1 MTFGHFQQTDSDSGK
16 ERHSVLSTFR
26 PLVIAPGLVVFAS
39 ALPAQLPP
47 DLAMERTGY
56 VVWLKEGPNSPLAAV
71 AQQKVGEGLR
81 LGPADADIPLPEIA
95 EYRVYPSGP
104 GLVLEGPDGKRPVG
118 RGAPHRIG
126 KYALYFTGPPPGTVL
141 TVFSDTLRK
150 EPPGYY
156 EYDRSMVFTGP
167 LTRSKTSSQVRVL
180 TSDGIEAAATEVG
193 SFVVPLGGGTSL
205 RVLRIPVASGDESEL
220 EIFFR
225 DASNGHGTYPA
236 GRFVSLHPLPNGQF
250 RLDLNRARNPFCA
263 YSSVYPCPAPWRGNT
278 ISIPVRAGERYEGGG
293 LETVPAAQETR

>member
-1 MTFGHFQQTDSDSGK
+1 MPSIL
-16 ERHSVLSTFR
+16 RA
-26 PLVIAPGLVVFAS
+26 LVIAPGFVVLAS
-39 ALPAQLPP
+39 TLAAQLPR
-47 DLAMERTGY
+47 DLAMERSGY

-81 LGPADADIPLPEIA
+81 LGPADADIPLPGIS
-95 EYRVYPSGP
+95 EYRVYPSGSS
-104 GLVLEGPDGKRPVG
+104 LVLENLDSKRPVG

-126 KYALYFTGPPPGTVL
+126 KYALYFTGPRPGTML
-141 TVFSDTLRK
+141 TVFSDTARK

-156 EYDRSMVFTGP
+156 DYDRSMVFTGP
-167 LTRSKTSSQVRVL
+167 LIRSNTTPQMRVL
-180 TSDGIEAAATEVG
+180 ASDGIEVEATEVG
-193 SFVVPLGGGTSL
+193 TFVVTLGGETSL

-225 DASNGHGTYPA
+225 DASNGDGTYPA

-263 YSSVYPCPAPWRGNT
+263 YSSVYPCPVPWRGNT
-278 ISIPVRAGERYEGGG
+278 ISVPVRAGERYEGGG
-293 LETVPAAQETR
+293 LEAVPGPQEAR